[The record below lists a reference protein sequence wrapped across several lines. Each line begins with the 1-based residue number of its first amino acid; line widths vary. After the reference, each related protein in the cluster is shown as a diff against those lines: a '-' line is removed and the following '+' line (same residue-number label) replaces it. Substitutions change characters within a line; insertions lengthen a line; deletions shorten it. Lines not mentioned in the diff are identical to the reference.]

1 MLGGYSQGGALVHNA
16 AADVGSETMSKV
28 AAVVTFGD
36 PDSSTP
42 VAGID
47 ASKVLIICHEG
58 DNICQHGDLILL
70 PHLTYAE
77 NADQAASFV
86 MSQLS

>member
-1 MLGGYSQGGALVHNA
+1 MLVHNA
-16 AADVGSETMSKV
+16 AADVGLVMSSV
-28 AAVVTFGD
+28 AAVVNFGD

-42 VAGID
+42 VANINP
-47 ASKVLIICHEG
+47 SKVLIICHDG
-58 DNICQHGDLILL
+58 DDICSHGDTVLL

-86 MSQLS
+86 MSQHS